1 MRKSFLIGLSILS
14 SIVLVGCASTKPL
27 VIKDSDKVYVGKAG
41 QQPPIPDFDW
51 ALLSQSKLRELT
63 E

>member
-1 MRKSFLIGLSILS
+1 MKSICIISIIS
-14 SIVLVGCASTKPL
+14 VMFVGCTVKP
-27 VIKDSDKVYVGKAG
+27 VIIKDSDKVYVGKAG
-41 QQPPIPDFDW
+41 QQPPTPDFDW

>member
-1 MRKSFLIGLSILS
+1 MFT
-14 SIVLVGCASTKPL
+14 GCATRP
-27 VIKDSDKVYVGKAG
+27 VIIKDSDKVYVGKAG